1 MNKFDVVVKD
11 DLYVANK
18 GDVFPYKEANVI
30 EEKVYVL
37 VVDSY
42 KKIYLNLNYGTYD
55 FVKGDKAIF
64 SELKP
69 FAIVNNYVE
78 DHPLIGEKVIDSCKK
93 NYDLNKLEEVL
104 FVNLKELI
112 QNNMYD
118 NPRNR
123 ERTEEI
129 LEVISFL

>member
-1 MNKFDVVVKD
+1 MF
-11 DLYVANK
+11 LLS
-18 GDVFPYKEANVI
+18 I
-30 EEKVYVL
+30 HI
-37 VVDSY
+37 

-78 DHPLIGEKVIDSCKK
+78 DHPLIGEKMIYRNYYVIDSCKK